1 MANMTFGT
9 NILPANGNNSLSL
22 GNSGQK
28 WNVYAN
34 TINDKDAASIPTT
47 ADFTVTIPTTGWT
60 EGNDIYYISV
70 TVNGLPNTGKGIFGL
85 VQTNNEE
92 TNADLREAFGLI
104 TRAVMT
110 TNTLTVYATEVPEIA
125 LPVQVG
131 VFA

>member
-1 MANMTFGT
+1 MSNMTFGV
-9 NILPANGNNSLSL
+9 NILPANGNNSLTL

-28 WNVYAN
+28 WNVYAS
-34 TINDKDAASIPTT
+34 TINGKDAANIPTT
-47 ADFTVTIPTTGWT
+47 ADFTATIPITGWT
-60 EGNDIYYISV
+60 EGTDIYSISV
-70 TVNGLPNTGKGIFGL
+70 TVAGLPNTGKGIFGL

-92 TNADLREAFGLI
+92 TNAELREAFGLI

-110 TNTLTVYATEVPEIA
+110 TDTLTVYATEVPSIA